1 MFDAAFRTLFL
12 STPARLS
19 LEDKHLCIV
28 QKDKE
33 SVKIPLVDILCVMLE
48 SHQITLTNA
57 LLNAFA
63 QYKIILFA
71 CDESHLP
78 SGLFMPFLG
87 HFRSFSV
94 LQSQIALNRQRK
106 AILWQQIVKAKINN
120 QALLLKMLHKKESE
134 ELETLA
140 KSVNLGDSSN
150 NEAKAAAIY
159 FKALFGKNFSRK
171 VQIFEESKMGTIN
184 AALNYAYAI
193 MRGVITRSLCVSG
206 LNPALGINHK
216 NQFNAFNLA
225 DDLIEPYR
233 IFADSVV
240 VQMVEV
246 GELEESLSLQNRVK
260 LVSILQSAV
269 IVENKLYPL
278 TRAGVVSAQSVVKCL
293 ERENLKLKLPL
304 FCEEKSNGRKIYESV
319 SDV

>member
-12 STPARLS
+12 STPAYLS
-19 LEDKHLCIV
+19 LQDKHLCIA

-48 SHQITLTNA
+48 SHQVTLTNA

-63 QYKIILFA
+63 LHKIVVFT

-94 LQSQIALNRQRK
+94 LQSQINLSKQRK
-106 AILWQQIVKAKINN
+106 AILWQQIVKAKIHN

-140 KSVNLGDSSN
+140 KSVNLGDLSN

-171 VQIFEESKMGTIN
+171 VQIFENGKMGTIN

-206 LNPALGINHK
+206 LNPALGVNHK

-304 FCEEKSNGRKIYESV
+304 FCEEKSNGREIYESV

>member
-1 MFDAAFRTLFL
+1 MFDSAFRTLFL

-19 LEDKHLCIV
+19 LEDKHLCIA

-33 SVKIPLVDILCVMLE
+33 SVKIPLVDILCVMFE

-63 QYKIILFA
+63 QYKIVVFT

-94 LQSQIALNRQRK
+94 LQSQINLSKQRK
-106 AILWQQIVKAKINN
+106 AILWQQIVKAKIHN

-134 ELETLA
+134 ELESLA
-140 KSVNLGDSSN
+140 KSVNLGDSN
-150 NEAKAAAIY
+150 NDEAKAAAIY

-171 VQIFEESKMGTIN
+171 VQIFENGKMGTIN

-193 MRGVITRSLCVSG
+193 MLGVITRSLCVSG

-304 FCEEKSNGRKIYESV
+304 FCEEKSNGREIYESV

>member
-12 STPARLS
+12 STPARLN
-19 LEDKHLCIV
+19 LEDKHLCIA

-48 SHQITLTNA
+48 SHQIMLTNA

-63 QYKIILFA
+63 LHKIVVFT

-94 LQSQIALNRQRK
+94 LQCQINLSKQRK
-106 AILWQQIVKAKINN
+106 AILWQQIIKAKIHN
-120 QALLLKMLHKKESE
+120 QALLLKMQNKKEYK
-134 ELETLA
+134 ELESLA
-140 KSVNLGDSSN
+140 KSVNLGDSNN

-193 MRGVITRSLCVSG
+193 IRGVITRSLCVSG

-225 DDLIEPYR
+225 DDLMEPYR

-304 FCEEKSNGRKIYESV
+304 FCEEKSNGREIYESV

>member
-19 LEDKHLCIV
+19 LQDKHLCIV

-94 LQSQIALNRQRK
+94 LQSQIALNKQRK
-106 AILWQQIVKAKINN
+106 AILWQQIVKAKIHN

-193 MRGVITRSLCVSG
+193 IRGVITRSLCVSG

-225 DDLIEPYR
+225 DDLMEPYR

-304 FCEEKSNGRKIYESV
+304 FCEEKSNGREIYESV

>member
-12 STPARLS
+12 STPAYLS
-19 LEDKHLCIV
+19 LQDKHLCIA

-63 QYKIILFA
+63 LHKIVVFT

-94 LQSQIALNRQRK
+94 LQSQINLSKQRK
-106 AILWQQIVKAKINN
+106 AILWQQIVKAKIHN

-140 KSVNLGDSSN
+140 KSVNLGDLSN

-171 VQIFEESKMGTIN
+171 VQIFENGKMGTIN

-206 LNPALGINHK
+206 LNPALGVNHK

-246 GELEESLSLQNRVK
+246 GELEESLSLQNAVK

-304 FCEEKSNGRKIYESV
+304 FCEEKSNGREIYESV

>member
-19 LEDKHLCIV
+19 LEDKHLCIA

-57 LLNAFA
+57 LLNVFA
-63 QYKIILFA
+63 QYKIVVFT

-94 LQSQIALNRQRK
+94 LQSQINLSKQRK
-106 AILWQQIVKAKINN
+106 AILWQQIVKAKIHN

-134 ELETLA
+134 ELESLA
-140 KSVNLGDSSN
+140 KSVNLGDSNN
-150 NEAKAAAIY
+150 NEARAAAIY

-304 FCEEKSNGRKIYESV
+304 FCEEKSNGREIYESV

>member
-12 STPARLS
+12 STPAYYS
-19 LEDKHLCIV
+19 L
-28 QKDKE
+28 Q
-33 SVKIPLVDILCVMLE
+33 DILCVMLE

-63 QYKIILFA
+63 LHKIVVFT

-94 LQSQIALNRQRK
+94 LQSQINLSKQRK
-106 AILWQQIVKAKINN
+106 AILWQQIVKAKIHN

-140 KSVNLGDSSN
+140 KSVNLGDLSN

-171 VQIFEESKMGTIN
+171 VQIFENGKMGTIN

-206 LNPALGINHK
+206 LNPALGVNHK

-304 FCEEKSNGRKIYESV
+304 FCEEKSNGREIYESV

>member
-193 MRGVITRSLCVSG
+193 IRGVITRSLCVSG

-225 DDLIEPYR
+225 DDLMEPYR

-304 FCEEKSNGRKIYESV
+304 FCEEKSNGREIYESV

>member
-12 STPARLS
+12 STPAYLS
-19 LEDKHLCIV
+19 LQDKHLCIA

-63 QYKIILFA
+63 LHKIVVFT

-94 LQSQIALNRQRK
+94 LQSQINLSKQRK
-106 AILWQQIVKAKINN
+106 AILWQQIVKAKIHN

-140 KSVNLGDSSN
+140 KSVNLGDLSN

-171 VQIFEESKMGTIN
+171 VQIFENGKMGTIN

-206 LNPALGINHK
+206 LNPALGVNHK

-304 FCEEKSNGRKIYESV
+304 FCEEKSNGREIYESA

>member
-12 STPARLS
+12 STPAYLS
-19 LEDKHLCIV
+19 LQDKHLCIA

-63 QYKIILFA
+63 LHKIVVFT

-94 LQSQIALNRQRK
+94 LQSQINLSKQRK
-106 AILWQQIVKAKINN
+106 AILWQQIVKAKIHN

-140 KSVNLGDSSN
+140 KSVNLGDLSN

-206 LNPALGINHK
+206 LNPALGVNHK

-304 FCEEKSNGRKIYESV
+304 FCEEKSNGREIYESV

>member
-12 STPARLS
+12 STPAYLS
-19 LEDKHLCIV
+19 LQDKHLCIA

-63 QYKIILFA
+63 LHKIVVFT

-94 LQSQIALNRQRK
+94 LQSQINLSKQRK
-106 AILWQQIVKAKINN
+106 AILWQQIVKAKIHN

-140 KSVNLGDSSN
+140 KSVNLGDLSN

-171 VQIFEESKMGTIN
+171 VQIFENGKMGTIN

-206 LNPALGINHK
+206 LNPALGVNHK

-304 FCEEKSNGRKIYESV
+304 FCEEKSNGREIYESV

>member
-216 NQFNAFNLA
+216 NQFNAF
-225 DDLIEPYR
+225 
-233 IFADSVV
+233 
-240 VQMVEV
+240 
-246 GELEESLSLQNRVK
+246 
-260 LVSILQSAV
+260 
-269 IVENKLYPL
+269 
-278 TRAGVVSAQSVVKCL
+278 
-293 ERENLKLKLPL
+293 
-304 FCEEKSNGRKIYESV
+304 
-319 SDV
+319 

>member
-12 STPARLS
+12 STPAYLS
-19 LEDKHLCIV
+19 LQDKHLCIA

-33 SVKIPLVDILCVMLE
+33 NVKIPLVDILCVMLE

-63 QYKIILFA
+63 LHKIVVFT

-94 LQSQIALNRQRK
+94 LQSQINLSKQRK
-106 AILWQQIVKAKINN
+106 AILWQQIIKAKIHN

-193 MRGVITRSLCVSG
+193 IRGVITRSLCVSG

-225 DDLIEPYR
+225 DDLMEPYR

-278 TRAGVVSAQSVVKCL
+278 THAGVVSAQSVVKCL

-304 FCEEKSNGRKIYESV
+304 FCEEKSNGREIYESV

>member
-1 MFDAAFRTLFL
+1 M
-12 STPARLS
+12 
-19 LEDKHLCIV
+19 
-28 QKDKE
+28 
-33 SVKIPLVDILCVMLE
+33 DILCVMLE

-63 QYKIILFA
+63 LHKIVVFT

-94 LQSQIALNRQRK
+94 LQSQINLSKQRK
-106 AILWQQIVKAKINN
+106 AILWQQIVKAKIHN

-140 KSVNLGDSSN
+140 KSVNLGDLSN

-171 VQIFEESKMGTIN
+171 VQIFENGKMGTIN

-206 LNPALGINHK
+206 LNPALGVNHK

-304 FCEEKSNGRKIYESV
+304 FCEEKSNGREIYESV

>member
-1 MFDAAFRTLFL
+1 
-12 STPARLS
+12 
-19 LEDKHLCIV
+19 
-28 QKDKE
+28 
-33 SVKIPLVDILCVMLE
+33 MLE

-63 QYKIILFA
+63 LHKIVVFT

-94 LQSQIALNRQRK
+94 LQSQINLSKQRK
-106 AILWQQIVKAKINN
+106 AILWQQIVKAKIHN

-140 KSVNLGDSSN
+140 KSVNLGDLSN

-171 VQIFEESKMGTIN
+171 VQIFENGKMGTIN

-206 LNPALGINHK
+206 LNPALGVNHK

-304 FCEEKSNGRKIYESV
+304 FCEEKSNGREIYESV

>member
-1 MFDAAFRTLFL
+1 MFDSAFRTLFL
-12 STPARLS
+12 STPAKLRLVDKHMCITQ
-19 LEDKHLCIV
+19 EDKE
-28 QKDKE
+28 D
-33 SVKIPLVDILCVMLE
+33 VKIPLSDILCVIAE

-57 LLNAFA
+57 LLDAFA
-63 QYKIILFA
+63 LNKIILFT
-71 CDESHLP
+71 CDKSHLP

-87 HFRSFSV
+87 HYRTLSV
-94 LQSQIALNRQRK
+94 LQTQISLNKQRK
-106 AILWQQIVKAKINN
+106 SILWQQIVKAKIHN

-134 ELETLA
+134 ELESLA

-193 MRGVITRSLCVSG
+193 VRGIITRSLCVSG

-225 DDLIEPYR
+225 DDLMEPYR

-304 FCEEKSNGRKIYESV
+304 FCEEKSNGREIYESV

>member
-19 LEDKHLCIV
+19 LADKHLCIA

-33 SVKIPLVDILCVMLE
+33 SVRIPLVDILCVMLE

-63 QYKIILFA
+63 LHKIIVFT
-71 CDESHLP
+71 CNESHLP

-87 HFRSFSV
+87 HYRSLSV
-94 LQSQIALNRQRK
+94 LQSQIELSKQRK
-106 AILWQQIVKAKINN
+106 AILWQQIIKAKITN
-120 QALLLKMLHKKESE
+120 QARLLQMCGLAESAQ
-134 ELETLA
+134 LESLA
-140 KSVNLGDSSN
+140 KNVQLGDSYN

-159 FKALFGKNFSRK
+159 FKALFGKDFSRK
-171 VQIFEESKMGTIN
+171 VQIFEDSKMGTIN
-184 AALNYAYAI
+184 AALNYAYALT
-193 MRGVITRSLCVSG
+193 RGVITRSLCASG

-233 IFADSVV
+233 PFVDSIV
-240 VQMVEV
+240 VQMVEI
-246 GELEESLSLQNRVK
+246 GELGESLSLQNRVK
-260 LVSILQSAV
+260 LVDILQSAV

-278 TRAGVVSAQSVVKCL
+278 SRAVIVNVQSVVKCV
-293 ERENLKLKLPL
+293 ETEHLKLKLPL
-304 FCEEKSNGRKIYESV
+304 FCKEKSNGRKIYESA

>member
-1 MFDAAFRTLFL
+1 MFDSAFRTLFL

-19 LEDKHLCIV
+19 LQDKHLCIA

-33 SVKIPLVDILCVMLE
+33 SVKIPLIDILCVMLE

-63 QYKIILFA
+63 LNNIVVFT

-94 LQSQIALNRQRK
+94 LQSQI
-106 AILWQQIVKAKINN
+106 VKAKINN
-120 QALLLKMLHKKESE
+120 QALLLKMQNKQEYE
-134 ELETLA
+134 ELESLA
-140 KSVNLGDSSN
+140 KSVNLGDSNN

-171 VQIFEESKMGTIN
+171 VQVFEDSKIGTIN

-193 MRGVITRSLCVSG
+193 VRGIITRSLCVSG
-206 LNPALGINHK
+206 LNPALGFNHK

-233 IFADSVV
+233 IFVDSVV
-240 VQMVEV
+240 VQMIEA
-246 GELEESLSLQNRVK
+246 GELEESLGLQNRVK
-260 LVSILQSAV
+260 LADILQSAV
-269 IVENKLYPL
+269 MIENKLYPL

-293 ERENLKLKLPL
+293 EIESFKLKLPL
-304 FCEEKSNGRKIYESV
+304 FCEEKSDGRKIYEKSHRAGERGRK
-319 SDV
+319 

>member
-12 STPARLS
+12 STPAYLS
-19 LEDKHLCIV
+19 LQDKHLCIA

-33 SVKIPLVDILCVMLE
+33 SVKIPLVDILCVILE

-63 QYKIILFA
+63 LHKIVVFT

-94 LQSQIALNRQRK
+94 LQSQINLSKQRK
-106 AILWQQIVKAKINN
+106 AILWQQIVKAKISN

-184 AALNYAYAI
+184 AALNFAYAI
-193 MRGVITRSLCVSG
+193 MRGVIARSLCVSG

-246 GELEESLSLQNRVK
+246 GELEESLSLQNRVN
-260 LVSILQSAV
+260 LVAILQSAV
-269 IVENKLYPL
+269 MIENKLYPL

-293 ERENLKLKLPL
+293 EIENLKLKLPL
-304 FCEEKSNGRKIYESV
+304 FCEEKSNGREIYESV

>member
-1 MFDAAFRTLFL
+1 MFDSAFRTLFL

-19 LEDKHLCIV
+19 LEDKHLCIA

-57 LLNAFA
+57 LLNALA
-63 QYKIILFA
+63 QHKIVVFT

-94 LQSQIALNRQRK
+94 LQSQINLSKQRK
-106 AILWQQIVKAKINN
+106 AILWQQIIKAKIHN
-120 QALLLKMLHKKESE
+120 QSLLLKMLHKKESE

-171 VQIFEESKMGTIN
+171 VQIFENGKMGTIN

-193 MRGVITRSLCVSG
+193 MRGVIARSLCVSG

-225 DDLIEPYR
+225 DDLMEPYR

-304 FCEEKSNGRKIYESV
+304 FCEEKSNGREIYESV

>member
-1 MFDAAFRTLFL
+1 MFDSAFRTLFL

-19 LEDKHLCIV
+19 LEDKHLCIA
-28 QKDKE
+28 QKNKE

-63 QYKIILFA
+63 QYKIFVFT

-94 LQSQIALNRQRK
+94 LQSQINLSKQRK
-106 AILWQQIVKAKINN
+106 AILWQQIVKAKIHN

-134 ELETLA
+134 ELESLA

-171 VQIFEESKMGTIN
+171 VQIFENGKMGTIN

-206 LNPALGINHK
+206 LNPALGFNHK

-233 IFADSVV
+233 TFADSVV

-260 LVSILQSAV
+260 LVTILQSAV

-304 FCEEKSNGRKIYESV
+304 FCEEKSNGREIYESA

>member
-12 STPARLS
+12 STPAYLS
-19 LEDKHLCIV
+19 LQDKHLCIG

-63 QYKIILFA
+63 LHKIVVFT

-94 LQSQIALNRQRK
+94 LQSQINLSKQRK
-106 AILWQQIVKAKINN
+106 AILWQQIVKAKIHN

-140 KSVNLGDSSN
+140 KSVNLGDLSN

-171 VQIFEESKMGTIN
+171 VQIFENGKMGTIN

-206 LNPALGINHK
+206 LNPALGVNHK

-304 FCEEKSNGRKIYESV
+304 FCEEKSNGREIYESV
-319 SDV
+319 SGV

>member
-1 MFDAAFRTLFL
+1 MFDSAFRTLFL

-19 LEDKHLCIV
+19 LEDKHLCIA

-48 SHQITLTNA
+48 SHRSTLTNA

-63 QYKIILFA
+63 LHKIVVFT

-94 LQSQIALNRQRK
+94 LQSQINLSKQRK
-106 AILWQQIVKAKINN
+106 AILWQQIVKAKIHN

-159 FKALFGKNFSRK
+159 FKSLFGKNFSRK
-171 VQIFEESKMGTIN
+171 VQIFENGKMGTIN

-206 LNPALGINHK
+206 LNPALGFNHK

-225 DDLIEPYR
+225 DDLMEPYR

-246 GELEESLSLQNRVK
+246 GELEESSSLQNRVK

-293 ERENLKLKLPL
+293 ERENLKLRLPL
-304 FCEEKSNGRKIYESV
+304 FCEEKSDGRKIYESV

>member
-94 LQSQIALNRQRK
+94 LQSQIALNKQRK
-106 AILWQQIVKAKINN
+106 AILWQQIVKAKIHN

-193 MRGVITRSLCVSG
+193 VRGIITRSLCVSG

-225 DDLIEPYR
+225 DDLMEPYR

-246 GELEESLSLQNRVK
+246 GELEESLSLQNRAK

-293 ERENLKLKLPL
+293 EIENLKLKLPL

>member
-1 MFDAAFRTLFL
+1 MFDSAFRTLFL
-12 STPARLS
+12 STPAYLS
-19 LEDKHLCIV
+19 LEDKHLCIA

-63 QYKIILFA
+63 LHKIVVFT
-71 CDESHLP
+71 CDECHLP

-94 LQSQIALNRQRK
+94 LQSQINLSKQRR
-106 AILWQQIVKAKINN
+106 AILWQQIIKAKIHN
-120 QALLLKMLHKKESE
+120 QALLLKMQNKKEYE
-134 ELETLA
+134 ELESLA
-140 KSVNLGDSSN
+140 KSVNLGDSNN

-171 VQIFEESKMGTIN
+171 VQIFEDNKMGTIN
-184 AALNYAYAI
+184 AALNYGYAI
-193 MRGVITRSLCVSG
+193 VRGIITRSLCVSG
-206 LNPALGINHK
+206 LNPALGFNHK

-233 IFADSVV
+233 IFVDSVV

-246 GELEESLSLQNRVK
+246 GELEESLSLQNRAK
-260 LVSILQSAV
+260 LVDILQSAV

-293 ERENLKLKLPL
+293 EIENLKLKLPL

>member
-1 MFDAAFRTLFL
+1 MFDSAFRTLFL

-19 LEDKHLCIV
+19 LEDKHLCIA
-28 QKDKE
+28 QRDKE
-33 SVKIPLVDILCVMLE
+33 SVKIPLVDIFCVMLE

-63 QYKIILFA
+63 QYKIVVFV

-94 LQSQIALNRQRK
+94 LQSQINLSKQRK
-106 AILWQQIVKAKINN
+106 AILWQQIVKAKIHN

-134 ELETLA
+134 ELESLA
-140 KSVNLGDSSN
+140 KSVNLGYSSN

-171 VQIFEESKMGTIN
+171 VQIFENGKMGTIN
-184 AALNYAYAI
+184 AALNFAYAI

-260 LVSILQSAV
+260 LVTILQSAV

-304 FCEEKSNGRKIYESV
+304 FCEEKSNGREIYESA

>member
-1 MFDAAFRTLFL
+1 MFDSAFRTLFL

-19 LEDKHLCIV
+19 LEDKHLCIA
-28 QKDKE
+28 QRDKE

-63 QYKIILFA
+63 LHKIVVFT

-94 LQSQIALNRQRK
+94 LQSQINLSKQRK
-106 AILWQQIVKAKINN
+106 AILWQQIVKAKIHN
-120 QALLLKMLHKKESE
+120 QALLLKMLRKKESE
-134 ELETLA
+134 ELESLA
-140 KSVNLGDSSN
+140 KSVNLGDSNN

-171 VQIFEESKMGTIN
+171 VQIFENSKMGTIN

-206 LNPALGINHK
+206 LNPALGIKHK

-260 LVSILQSAV
+260 LAGILQSAV

-278 TRAGVVSAQSVVKCL
+278 TRAGVVSAQSVVQCL

-304 FCEEKSNGRKIYESV
+304 FCEEKSNGREIYESI

>member
-293 ERENLKLKLPL
+293 EIENLKLKLPL

>member
-1 MFDAAFRTLFL
+1 
-12 STPARLS
+12 
-19 LEDKHLCIV
+19 
-28 QKDKE
+28 
-33 SVKIPLVDILCVMLE
+33 MLE

-94 LQSQIALNRQRK
+94 LQSQIALNKQRK
-106 AILWQQIVKAKINN
+106 AILWQQIVKAKIHN

-193 MRGVITRSLCVSG
+193 IRGVITRSLCVSG

-225 DDLIEPYR
+225 DDLMEPYR

-304 FCEEKSNGRKIYESV
+304 FCEEKSNGREIYESV

>member
-1 MFDAAFRTLFL
+1 MFDSAFRTLFL

-19 LEDKHLCIV
+19 LEDRHLCIT
-28 QKDKE
+28 QKNKE

-63 QYKIILFA
+63 LHKIVVFT

-94 LQSQIALNRQRK
+94 LQSQINLSKQRK
-106 AILWQQIVKAKINN
+106 AILWQQIIKAKIHN

-134 ELETLA
+134 ELESLA

-193 MRGVITRSLCVSG
+193 IRGVITRSLCVSG

-225 DDLIEPYR
+225 DDLMEPYR

-304 FCEEKSNGRKIYESV
+304 FCEEKSNGREIYESV

>member
-12 STPARLS
+12 STPAYLS
-19 LEDKHLCIV
+19 LQDKHLCIA

-63 QYKIILFA
+63 LHKIVVFT

-94 LQSQIALNRQRK
+94 LQSQINLSKQRK
-106 AILWQQIVKAKINN
+106 AILWQQIVKAKIHN

-140 KSVNLGDSSN
+140 KSVNLGDLSN

-171 VQIFEESKMGTIN
+171 VQIFENGKMGTIN

-304 FCEEKSNGRKIYESV
+304 FCEEKSNGREIYESV

>member
-1 MFDAAFRTLFL
+1 MFDSAFRTLFL

-19 LEDKHLCIV
+19 LQDKHLCIV

-94 LQSQIALNRQRK
+94 LQSQIALNKQRK

-184 AALNYAYAI
+184 AALNYGYAI
-193 MRGVITRSLCVSG
+193 VRGIITRSLCVSG

-225 DDLIEPYR
+225 DDLMEPYR

-246 GELEESLSLQNRVK
+246 GELEESLSLQNRAK

-293 ERENLKLKLPL
+293 EIENLKLKLPL

>member
-1 MFDAAFRTLFL
+1 MFDSAFRTLFL
-12 STPARLS
+12 STPAYLS
-19 LEDKHLCIV
+19 LQDKHLCIA

-33 SVKIPLVDILCVMLE
+33 NVKIPLVDILCVMLE

-63 QYKIILFA
+63 LHKIVVFT

-94 LQSQIALNRQRK
+94 LQSQINLSKQRK
-106 AILWQQIVKAKINN
+106 AILWQQIIKAKIHN

-134 ELETLA
+134 ELESLA

-193 MRGVITRSLCVSG
+193 IRGVITRSLCVSG

-225 DDLIEPYR
+225 DDLMEPYR

-304 FCEEKSNGRKIYESV
+304 FCEEKSNGREIYESV